1 MTANVIVSFHYRM
14 LETGF
19 FLCARFWS
27 IIRLSWI
34 SVMVID
40 IRSHQINNFKSSRII
55 FNIFEVS
62 FIIYVYQRSIEVKA
76 NSDDTLTS
84 FAT

>member
-1 MTANVIVSFHYRM
+1 MTANVIVSF
-14 LETGF
+14 
-19 FLCARFWS
+19 WS
-27 IIRLSWI
+27 IIRLSWV

-62 FIIYVYQRSIEVKA
+62 FIIYVLK
-76 NSDDTLTS
+76 
-84 FAT
+84 